1 MKKLFLFLALI
12 GVLLSSNCTRIVEN
26 NDPVIGIWTNTS
38 TSTTSKTENWTV
50 KEEWIFN
57 DAYLGRYHSYN
68 NRELT
73 VISDF
78 KWTLKDKVYTISYP
92 GLDRKEDVVI
102 MKVSD
107 SGTILSDSTGNVLAI
122 RE

>member
-12 GVLLSSNCTRIVEN
+12 GVLLSSNCARIVEN